1 MPVGW
6 ILCFAGVLS
15 APAGIPAG
23 ETVFF
28 DVPTNWVLTPPPAPS
43 LQLAEVPGYPDAPDR
58 LTLIARLHRPDA
70 EIHGPGPY
78 PTILVLHGSGGLW
91 SNDAITNG
99 MASQFEE
106 WASVLSS
113 NGYLSLYVDSFNP
126 RGISTNF
133 ANRLPH
139 HDPALDDAL
148 CSPNY
153 ERPKDVVAA
162 LSFLAAHNEVD
173 RDRIGILAFS
183 HGSQV
188 ALNAI
193 LDPSVDLT
201 PYTVRYI
208 NESNATIN
216 LEVPS
221 PVRIP
226 DALPFP
232 VVCALYYP
240 GCSHY
245 GYHGQASSISAGRY
259 MPDRRTHVL
268 LFHGTRDSLLG
279 VTDPDATPLT
289 GSLYPIKLVE
299 SARLQA
305 EAEAVPNPFIHHLVY
320 DQVNHGFDGVT
331 LADEGDWN
339 SPSESAD
346 QKAKRLTRDETLK
359 AFALWLKPVDL
370 AAAIQPLSFEGVR
383 VQWHSEKDL
392 LYTMEQQDNYQGPW
406 IDISATLT
414 GPVQQAEAP
423 FGAAQST
430 AIRLSITPMPPPVN
444 APENTGFF
452 LSYDAFSY

>member
-1 MPVGW
+1 MISNRYWMPVGW

-173 RDRIGILAFS
+173 RDRIDRLGLRQGLDAELVWWGDYLEWACDGDAPVRLVDALAWCAANRPAEEPE
-183 HGSQV
+183 G
-188 ALNAI
+188 ALLWGDVRFGNIVFDAATLRPRAV
-193 LDPSVDLT
+193 LDWDMASIGPAELDLAWFLALEALQVDLT
-201 PYTVRYI
+201 GMSV
-208 NESNATIN
+208 
-216 LEVPS
+216 
-221 PVRIP
+221 
-226 DALPFP
+226 
-232 VVCALYYP
+232 
-240 GCSHY
+240 
-245 GYHGQASSISAGRY
+245 AGFG
-259 MPDRRTHVL
+259 DR
-268 LFHGTRDSLLG
+268 
-279 VTDPDATPLT
+279 
-289 GSLYPIKLVE
+289 
-299 SARLQA
+299 A
-305 EAEAVPNPFIHHLVY
+305 EAAGTIEGRLGRRLV
-320 DQVNHGFDGVT
+320 D
-331 LADEGDWN
+331 LDWF
-339 SPSESAD
+339 EV
-346 QKAKRLTRDETLK
+346 
-359 AFALWLKPVDL
+359 FALVRASAISTRIAVLFGRAGERTRFSIDRDPTL
-370 AAAIQPLSFEGVR
+370 AAA
-383 VQWHSEKDL
+383 
-392 LYTMEQQDNYQGPW
+392 
-406 IDISATLT
+406 
-414 GPVQQAEAP
+414 EARIEARTD
-423 FGAAQST
+423 GARS
-430 AIRLSITPMPPPVN
+430 RP
-444 APENTGFF
+444 
-452 LSYDAFSY
+452 